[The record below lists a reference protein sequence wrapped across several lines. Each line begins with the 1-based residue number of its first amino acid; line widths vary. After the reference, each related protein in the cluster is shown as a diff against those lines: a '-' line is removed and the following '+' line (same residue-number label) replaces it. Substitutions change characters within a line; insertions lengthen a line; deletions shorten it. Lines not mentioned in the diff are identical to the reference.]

1 MFFNESLFFAHVFVV
16 IGLVFLGV
24 RFGKNALISLV
35 VLQAVFANLFVVKQM
50 SLFGFSVTC
59 SDVFAVGGILA
70 MNLLQEY
77 YGKAEANKALYAS
90 FLGLVFFIVMSKFHL
105 GYEPLGTDQTHAAFS
120 QILSN
125 ATRISLA
132 SIGVYF
138 VVQKLDLRLFGFLQ
152 NFFKGKR
159 LALRV
164 ALSLGVTQL
173 LDTVLFTFFGLYGI
187 VSSVFDVI
195 FVSFLVKLLIISCSS
210 LLVLLAK
217 RRIKNVPV

>member
-1 MFFNESLFFAHVFVV
+1 MFINESLFFLHVFVV
-16 IGLVFLGV
+16 IGFVLLSL

-70 MNLLQEY
+70 MNFLQEY
-77 YGKAEANKALYAS
+77 YGKEEANKALQAS
-90 FLGLVFFIVMSKFHL
+90 FLGLIFFIVMSKFHL
-105 GYEPLGTDQTHAAFS
+105 GYEPLSTDQTHTAFS

-138 VVQKLDLRLFGFLQ
+138 VVQKLDIRLFSFLKRGF
-152 NFFKGKR
+152 KAKH

-164 ALSLGVTQL
+164 GLSLGITQF
-173 LDTVLFTFFGLYGI
+173 LDTVLFTIFGLYGI
-187 VSSVFDVI
+187 VTSVFDVI
-195 FVSFLVKLLIISCSS
+195 FVSFFVKLIIISCSS
-210 LLVLLAK
+210 LLVLVAK